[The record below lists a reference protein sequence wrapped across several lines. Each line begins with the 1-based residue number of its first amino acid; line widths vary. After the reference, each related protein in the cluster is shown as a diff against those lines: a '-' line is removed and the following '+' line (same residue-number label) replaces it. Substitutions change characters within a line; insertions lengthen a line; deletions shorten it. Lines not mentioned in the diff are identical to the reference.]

1 MLICRNMDPDPVKK
15 DFLQAMRGI
24 TSTVTVVSAKDGEN
38 KQAMTATSVASLSL
52 DPPTMLV
59 CINHEATIHD
69 VMKEGLGFCINI
81 LSVGQ
86 EGLADICS
94 IKGKEGQ
101 RFLEGN
107 WSGFNDIPYNKD
119 SQSNIFCNCIKA
131 IEFTTHTIYLGEIM
145 EVFNQSSFNPLLYKD
160 GNYLTLSK

>member
-101 RFLEGN
+101 RFLEGD
-107 WSGFNDIPYNKD
+107 WSEFDDIPYHKD
-119 SQSNIFCNCIKA
+119 SQSNMFCNCIKA
-131 IEFTTHTIYLGEIM
+131 IEHTTHTIYLGEI
-145 EVFNQSSFNPLLYKD
+145 VKVINQNNFNPLLYKD
-160 GNYLTLSK
+160 GNYLA

>member
-1 MLICRNMDPDPVKK
+1 MIICRNMDPDPVNKE
-15 DFLQAMRGI
+15 FLRAMRGI
-24 TSTVTVVSAKDGEN
+24 TSTVTVLSAKDGTSKE
-38 KQAMTATSVASLSL
+38 AMTATSVASLSL

-59 CINHEATIHD
+59 CINHEALIHD
-69 VMKEGLGFCINI
+69 VMKEEVGFCINI

-86 EGLADICS
+86 ESLADICS

-107 WSGFNDIPYNKD
+107 WSELDDIPYNKD
-119 SQSNIFCNCIKA
+119 SQSNMFCNCIKA
-131 IEFTTHTIYLGEIM
+131 IECTTHTIYLGEII

-160 GNYLTLSK
+160 GNYLA